1 MELTITDRVKASFL
15 AGDHN
20 VSHSLAVLPP
30 FWSEFDVSISVKH
43 LQ

>member
-1 MELTITDRVKASFL
+1 MVPTIADRIKASFL

-20 VSHSLAVLPP
+20 VSHSLAVLPS
-30 FWSEFDVSISVKH
+30 FWGTFYVSISVKH

>member
-1 MELTITDRVKASFL
+1 MVLTVTDSVKASFL

-20 VSHSLAVLPP
+20 VSHCLAVLPP
-30 FWSEFDVSISVKH
+30 FWGAFDVPISVKH